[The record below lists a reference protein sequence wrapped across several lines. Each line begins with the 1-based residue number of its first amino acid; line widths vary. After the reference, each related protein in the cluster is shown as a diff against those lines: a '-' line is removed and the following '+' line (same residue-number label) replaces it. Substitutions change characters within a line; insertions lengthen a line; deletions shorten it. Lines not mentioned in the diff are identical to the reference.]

1 MRAMRLAGLALLV
14 GFVVASAAASAHHSF
29 SAAYF
34 EDQSTSIEGD
44 VVQFDYRNPH
54 AWVHLTVTDER
65 GEMQKFSAEWANPAR
80 LKQQGVDSRHHQAGR
95 PRHHYR
101 EPGPKPG
108 RATDPSERHPAPNDG
123 WNWPR
128 PRTR

>member
-1 MRAMRLAGLALLV
+1 MRRAGLALLI
-14 GFVVASAAASAHHSF
+14 GFGVTSAAASAHHSF

-34 EDQSTSIEGD
+34 ENQSMSVEGD

-54 AWVHLTVTDER
+54 AWVHVTVTDER

-80 LKQQGVDSRHHQAGR
+80 LKQQGIDADTIQ
-95 PRHHYR
+95 
-101 EPGPKPG
+101 PGDHVVITGSPG
-108 RATDPSERHPAPNDG
+108 RNPAERLLHLKGIRRPNDG

-128 PRTR
+128 PRTP